1 MRSMSAEPKPQDQ
14 PLPAPAR
21 RRSFG
26 QIWRGLRLSK
36 QGTFG
41 LMIVIVHIL
50 IAVTSPL
57 IVPYSPSDIDGKN
70 RLASPSLEHPFGTD
84 SFGRDLLSRT
94 LLGGR
99 AAIGVA
105 MLSAALAVLW
115 GGLLGIL
122 LAFIG
127 GRVDEVAMRLIDALL
142 AIPGLLYVL
151 LIAVA
156 LGTEFRVLI
165 LTLGYVFGVST
176 VRVAR
181 GAALGYVARDFITA
195 ARARGERN
203 TTIVL
208 RELIPNLLNVL
219 LVEYV
224 IRASWALT
232 AISSLSY
239 LGFGISPPTP
249 DWGRMVFENQVILA
263 VSPWGTLFPV
273 LALSSMIIGINLA
286 GDALSKAMEL
296 DRTQE
301 TPA

>member
-1 MRSMSAEPKPQDQ
+1 MRSLTAVPIRLAQS
-14 PLPAPAR
+14 LR
-21 RRSFG
+21 WFG
-26 QIWRGLRLSK
+26 QIGRGLRRSR
-36 QGTFG
+36 QGTVG
-41 LMIVIVHIL
+41 LMIVIVHML

-57 IVPYSPSDIDGKN
+57 IVPYSPNDIDGKN
-70 RLASPSLEHPFGTD
+70 RLAAPSLEHPFGTD

-105 MLSAALAVLW
+105 LLAAAIAVLW

-127 GRVDEVAMRLIDALL
+127 GRVDEVAMRVIDALL
-142 AIPGLLYVL
+142 AIPGLLVVL
-151 LIAVA
+151 LIVVA
-156 LGTEFRVLI
+156 LGTGFGVLI
-165 LTLGYVFGVST
+165 LTLGYAFGVST
-176 VRVAR
+176 VRIAR

-208 RELIPNLLNVL
+208 RELIPNLLDVL

-224 IRASWALT
+224 MRASWSLT

-239 LGFGISPPTP
+239 LGFGIAPPTP
-249 DWGRMVFENQVILA
+249 DWGRMVFENQVLLA
-263 VSPWGTLFPV
+263 ISPWGTLFPV
-273 LALSSMIIGINLA
+273 FALSSLIIGINLA
-286 GDALSKAMEL
+286 GDALSKAIGL
-296 DRTQE
+296 DRSQE
-301 TPA
+301 APT